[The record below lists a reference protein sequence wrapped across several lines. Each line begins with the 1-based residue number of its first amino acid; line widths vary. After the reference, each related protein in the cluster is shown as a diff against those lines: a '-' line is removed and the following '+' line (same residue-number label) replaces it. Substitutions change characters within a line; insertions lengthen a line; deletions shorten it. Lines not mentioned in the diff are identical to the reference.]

1 MTHDLTRFSM
11 TDMISCSSAL
21 RKLAAG
27 ADSMEEVARRIVRYL
42 YDNLVVAESGQ
53 RACALVRFYKTHNLG
68 ELEAD
73 LYRFARSML
82 KEQPESPA
90 MKCLTLLATAGDKPE
105 WNSRKESGGHK
116 VIPLPSKTM
125 IEQSPMISQLIKQ
138 FGLESN
144 LLLQPDP
151 NILVDADQKTFNVFH
166 VPEAEGSKYIP
177 AQEDFVIPFGI
188 KSVLGFGG
196 LLPSGDLFAIIM
208 FSKVHIPR
216 ATADMFKTFALSAKV
231 SVLPFVGGRVFA

>member
-1 MTHDLTRFSM
+1 MMHDLTRFSM

-27 ADSMEEVARRIVRYL
+27 ADSMEEVARRIVQYL
-42 YDNLVVAESGQ
+42 YDNLGDSESGQ

-68 ELEAD
+68 ELEES

-82 KEQPESPA
+82 NEQAESPT
-90 MKCLTLLATAGDKPE
+90 MKCLTLLATAGEKPE
-105 WNSRKESGGHK
+105 WNSRKSSGGHK
-116 VIPLPSKTM
+116 AIPLPSETM
-125 IEQSPMISQLIKQ
+125 IAQSPMISQLIKQ

-177 AQEDFVIPFGI
+177 AQEDFVIPCGI

-196 LLPSGDLFAIIM
+196 MLPSGDLFAIIM
-208 FSKVHIPR
+208 FSKVRISR
-216 ATADMFKTFALSAKV
+216 ATADMFKSFALSAKV